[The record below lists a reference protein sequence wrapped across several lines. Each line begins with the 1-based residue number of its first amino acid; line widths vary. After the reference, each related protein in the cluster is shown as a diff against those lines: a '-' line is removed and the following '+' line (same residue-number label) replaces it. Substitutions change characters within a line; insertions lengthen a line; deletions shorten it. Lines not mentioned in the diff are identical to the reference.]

1 MKALAFAVALLAVC
15 ASCSGS
21 EPATVE
27 PSTTSIPSATASA
40 APGAGPTQATATAPL
55 PATPAL
61 AASPSATPTATPTL
75 TPTLTPTAAATAADP
90 EARLGDVSGVPFSTV
105 DVRLAV
111 EEGRGYSFWLVE
123 ERAPLCPGSSVPG
136 RPYWSANLA
145 GSDFGPVFVLWVYA
159 DVDALRLD
167 WEAVPGEAP
176 VPLFDCEL
184 PSGFVYW
191 NENLVFTFDVWLS
204 LGEPLPLAAHP
215 ESPSE
220 MPAIDAFLEL
230 AP

>member
-40 APGAGPTQATATAPL
+40 ASGAGPTQATATAPL

-61 AASPSATPTATPTL
+61 AASPSATPTATPT
-75 TPTLTPTAAATAADP
+75 PTPTAAATAADP

-220 MPAIDAFLEL
+220 MPAIAAFLEL

>member
-61 AASPSATPTATPTL
+61 AASPSATPTATPT
-75 TPTLTPTAAATAADP
+75 PTPTAAATAADP

>member
-1 MKALAFAVALLAVC
+1 MRALAFAVALIAVS

-21 EPATVE
+21 EPAVVE
-27 PSTTSIPSATASA
+27 PST
-40 APGAGPTQATATAPL
+40 
-55 PATPAL
+55 
-61 AASPSATPTATPTL
+61 
-75 TPTLTPTAAATAADP
+75 TPTAAATREAGPTGTPPPATPTPASPPTDTPTPAPTASAPP
-90 EARLGDVSGVPFSTV
+90 EERAGDASGVPFSTA

-145 GSDFGPVFVLWVYA
+145 GSDFGPVFVLWVYE

-167 WEAVPGEAP
+167 WEAVPGESP

-204 LGEPLPLAAHP
+204 LGEPLPLGAHP
-215 ESPSE
+215 ESPSD
-220 MPAIDAFLEL
+220 MPAIAAFLEL